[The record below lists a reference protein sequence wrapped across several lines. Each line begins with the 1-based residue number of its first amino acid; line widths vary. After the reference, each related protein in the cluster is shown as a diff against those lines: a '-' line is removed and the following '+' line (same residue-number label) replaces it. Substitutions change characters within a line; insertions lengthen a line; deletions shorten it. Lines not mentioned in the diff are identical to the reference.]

1 MSCLKITDQKTP
13 HVNMTTQKKQ
23 SENLRSEL
31 ASNFEDIENENKIM
45 IINTYYNQPETANP
59 THFHTPLHF

>member
-1 MSCLKITDQKTP
+1 
-13 HVNMTTQKKQ
+13 MTTQKKQ